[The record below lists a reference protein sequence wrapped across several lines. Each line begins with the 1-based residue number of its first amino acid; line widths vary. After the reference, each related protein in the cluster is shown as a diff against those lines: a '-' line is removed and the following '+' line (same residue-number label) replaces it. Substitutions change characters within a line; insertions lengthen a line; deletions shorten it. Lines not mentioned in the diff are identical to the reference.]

1 MRAAS
6 LPSCPQMIASYP
18 RSHLSGSSVLTWRI
32 MTQGEGLSPLS
43 ICRFT
48 LPILGLMCICLVIIT
63 VNTQEGYKRYT
74 TYGIMLRA
82 ARQKYRQQ
90 NFSDFKA
97 QDGYLLLVLT
107 MEQTTDNT
115 TKIKE
120 LTYEQWQELSDRLD
134 QIQATLD
141 KLFLV
146 EVPKKNKKEDK
157 K

>member
-1 MRAAS
+1 MLINVYNGFHTAS
-6 LPSCPQMIASYP
+6 IAHHDPDSKIY
-18 RSHLSGSSVLTWRI
+18 H
-32 MTQGEGLSPLS
+32 
-43 ICRFT
+43 
-48 LPILGLMCICLVIIT
+48 
-63 VNTQEGYKRYT
+63 
-74 TYGIMLRA
+74 
-82 ARQKYRQQ
+82 QQ
-90 NFSDFKA
+90 NFSDFKGYH
-97 QDGYLLLVLT
+97 GYLLLVLT

-146 EVPKKNKKEDK
+146 EIPKKNKKEDK